1 MWPHREML
9 IMKKQDI
16 IAILIGLFVWIVSN
30 TVFYPIIITLIMEKG
45 YPVFINH
52 IYFFCVYTGIGFL
65 TGWLGESRGWLL
77 GLVFGVI
84 ITILFISISLAAKF
98 LEVELKYFGYL
109 KTIFKFIFIQTQF
122 TIYLVIGGFLSNL
135 MRRRE
140 GQSYNLLS
148 SKKTKQ

>member
-65 TGWLGESRGWLL
+65 IGWLGESRGWLL

-84 ITILFISISLAAKF
+84 ITILFISISLAANF

-109 KTIFKFIFIQTQF
+109 KTIFKLIFIQIQF

-135 MRRRE
+135 MRRRV
-140 GQSYNLLS
+140 S
-148 SKKTKQ
+148 